1 MDLIDGLETKAVD
14 VYSLGIP
21 ELQQSEESL
30 FIAISRRKERR
41 ERDDIFKDPP
51 VMDPYSLPTLS
62 LNKH

>member
-21 ELQQSEESL
+21 EESL